1 MPGEHSEQIMEKLI
15 QDVADVRAG
24 QTFLKE
30 GLQRMENK
38 LDKVVDEHEERI
50 RELEVYKDKQL
61 GIIGIAAFVG
71 AGLTWIFDHLTR
83 FFK

>member
-50 RELEVYKDKQL
+50 RKLEVYKDKQL
-61 GIIGIAAFVG
+61 GIVGIAV
-71 AGLTWIFDHLTR
+71 LYRDWETDR
-83 FFK
+83 KSVV